1 MPPRKASSTS
11 STRRPNR
18 SPPCRPLPCRA
29 ATSNFATSAFPTRN
43 NPCWSAST
51 YTSLIGE
58 SGSGKSTIAALLAGF
73 YAPEAGA
80 IYIDGH
86 DLADVSLA
94 DRRRAIAFVS
104 QDTVL
109 FSTSIAANIAYADP
123 APDTAKVRLAAES
136 ANAAEFIGKLP
147 HGYDEDL
154 GPQGGRLSGGQKQR
168 IAIARALYKD
178 APILILDE
186 ATSALDNH
194 SEAKVQEAIERLR
207 KNRTAII
214 IAHRL
219 STIRNADRI
228 VVLEKGKIVESGS
241 HAELLKRGGSY
252 AKLLQQTPIT

>member
-1 MPPRKASSTS
+1 M
-11 STRRPNR
+11 
-18 SPPCRPLPCRA
+18 
-29 ATSNFATSAFPTRN
+29 
-43 NPCWSAST
+43 
-51 YTSLIGE
+51 GD
-58 SGSGKSTIAALLAGF
+58 LLGLLGVVGH
-73 YAPEAGA
+73 P
-80 IYIDGH
+80 DGH
-86 DLADVSLA
+86 HALVGQEL
-94 DRRRAIAFVS
+94 
-104 QDTVL
+104 
-109 FSTSIAANIAYADP
+109 
-123 APDTAKVRLAAES
+123 
-136 ANAAEFIGKLP
+136 
-147 HGYDEDL
+147 DEV